1 MTLRIPKSQADALG
15 LDLTA
20 AVRSYGL
27 ALTAHSKTVNKPA
40 PVAHPLVE
48 EIVKA
53 HSGTFEVFD
62 DRTPAD
68 HRQDALRSISLSAQA
83 LANEVL
89 SPARQQ
95 LAAIDQNMLVTKP
108 NRTAQ
113 EELRLAEIERQFA
126 TLFAIQRHAA
136 VLAVELDE
144 LPENQIAT
152 WQPHGWPAF

>member
-20 AVRSYGL
+20 AVRSFGAAL
-27 ALTAHSKTVNKPA
+27 AAHARTVNKPA
-40 PVAHPLVE
+40 PSAHPIVE
-48 EIVKA
+48 EIVRMHA
-53 HSGTFEVFD
+53 GAFEVFD

-68 HRQDALRSISLSAQA
+68 HRQEAQSAISATAMS

-95 LAAIDQNMLVTKP
+95 LAAIDQNMLASKP

-126 TLFAIQRHAA
+126 ALFAIQRRAA

-152 WQPHGWPAF
+152 WQPHGWPAL